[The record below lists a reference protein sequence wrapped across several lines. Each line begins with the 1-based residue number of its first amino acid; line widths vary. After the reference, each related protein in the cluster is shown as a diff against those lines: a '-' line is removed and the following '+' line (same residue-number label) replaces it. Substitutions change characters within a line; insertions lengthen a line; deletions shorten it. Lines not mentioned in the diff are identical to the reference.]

1 MRGLPCAGRMIYL
14 SQGSGKGAAAPP
26 LGGVIGRTAGTT
38 AFSYSK
44 AMKGSGI
51 VWNEKHVFAYVGNPG
66 KHVPGNKM
74 SFAGIGSEE
83 ERGHLIAFLK
93 SIS

>member
-1 MRGLPCAGRMIYL
+1 M
-14 SQGSGKGAAAPP
+14 SQGNGKGAAAPP
-26 LGGVIGRTAGTT
+26 LGGVVGRQAGQT

-44 AMKGSGI
+44 AMKNSGI
-51 VWNEKHVFAYVGNPG
+51 VWGDKHLFAYIGNPG

-74 SFAGIGSEE
+74 SFAGVGSDE

-93 SIS
+93 SVS

>member
-1 MRGLPCAGRMIYL
+1 MSCARRTIYVT
-14 SQGSGKGAAAPP
+14 QGNGKGAAAPP
-26 LGGVIGRTAGTT
+26 LGGVMGRTAGTT

-51 VWNEKHVFAYVGNPG
+51 VWSDKHVFAYVGNPG

-93 SIS
+93 SVS